1 MIQIFL
7 LKLLIVGTIF
17 YSHGTLRYICEANTL
32 VYYMDEIIIIIGL
45 IVLNGI
51 FAMSEVALIS
61 ARKSRLSS
69 DAKKGSKSAKVALK
83 LANDPDRFLST
94 VQIGITLIGILT
106 GIYSG
111 NRIAADLTET
121 MISWGVSVTYASALA
136 QGIIVVV
143 VTYLTIIFGELV
155 PKRIGLS
162 VAEKAAKV
170 VARPMRVLAS
180 IALPFVWL
188 LSKSTEIIFNLLGIK
203 ETDNK
208 VTEEEIKSIIE
219 EGTEEGE
226 VQPVEKDI
234 MQRVFLLGDLK
245 VSSIMTHKSD
255 IVWLDMDMTAD
266 EVRAVVNENLFE
278 FYPIADGDL
287 DHVKGIVNLKDL
299 VVHLSNPDFKL
310 ASLIH
315 EATYF
320 HESMNVYK
328 VLEQMKMQKISRAL
342 VCDEFGICTGI
353 ITLRDILEGLVGNV
367 DDPEEEPDIIKRVN
381 KEGWLVDGQC
391 SLYDFLCYFNRSDL
405 FEASEYH
412 TLGGLLLK
420 ELQHIPTS
428 GETLQWNGFT
438 FEVVDMDGARI
449 DKVLVTTPIAED
461 NGDEEA

>member
-1 MIQIFL
+1 
-7 LKLLIVGTIF
+7 
-17 YSHGTLRYICEANTL
+17 
-32 VYYMDEIIIIIGL
+32 
-45 IVLNGI
+45 
-51 FAMSEVALIS
+51 MSEVALIS

-111 NRIAADLTET
+111 NRIATDLTET

-245 VSSIMTHKSD
+245 VSSIMTRKSD